1 MAITSSSNYSFKVYT
16 TKSNAET
23 DTSPIYINSAGTGEI
38 SGHQDD
44 QYFVGFTK
52 YWYRIEFNEPVK
64 GFYIDW
70 ADGEDNSK
78 EKSNSELVTLD

>member
-52 YWYRIEFNEPVK
+52 YWYRK
-64 GFYIDW
+64 Y
-70 ADGEDNSK
+70 
-78 EKSNSELVTLD
+78 